1 MAHENLSKGQQKLPE
16 TDTFFINSDVTSN
29 NEFSFHNEWLV
40 RGVAVTSGGHEFL
53 EKIKRPKRGDT
64 LLLWV
69 NKIGIVA
76 AGTVLDD
83 APVIVYRGGGV
94 VSPNEPEEYHRMVH
108 WYADLRSTPVSSAEV
123 VVFHGTNPRQA
134 FGALNKGKEAIL
146 ALIASRVEQ
155 NDIHDLLSR
164 GKGRSTEIEIL
175 CQARLGQGRYRDE
188 LLALWDR
195 KCAVTGCDLE
205 PVLRASH
212 ALSWQG
218 ATDQQRLDPHNGLPL
233 ISTLDAL
240 FDRGLI
246 SFADDGAML
255 CSPSLLGRHRELIG
269 LPAPLRI
276 VLREE
281 QKYYLRMHRQR
292 FAFCSAPQD

>member
-1 MAHENLSKGQQKLPE
+1 
-16 TDTFFINSDVTSN
+16 
-29 NEFSFHNEWLV
+29 
-40 RGVAVTSGGHEFL
+40 
-53 EKIKRPKRGDT
+53 
-64 LLLWV
+64 
-69 NKIGIVA
+69 
-76 AGTVLDD
+76 
-83 APVIVYRGGGV
+83 
-94 VSPNEPEEYHRMVH
+94 
-108 WYADLRSTPVSSAEV
+108 
-123 VVFHGTNPRQA
+123 
-134 FGALNKGKEAIL
+134 
-146 ALIASRVEQ
+146 
-155 NDIHDLLSR
+155 
-164 GKGRSTEIEIL
+164 
-175 CQARLGQGRYRDE
+175 

-233 ISTLDAL
+233 IATLDAL

-255 CSPSLLGRHRELIG
+255 CSPSLQGRHRELIG

-292 FAFCSAPQD
+292 FAFCSPPQD

>member
-1 MAHENLSKGQQKLPE
+1 MAHENLSKGQQKVPE
-16 TDTFFINSDVTSN
+16 ADTFFINSDATSN
-29 NEFSFHNEWLV
+29 NEFMV
-40 RGVAVTSGGHEFL
+40 R
-53 EKIKRPKRGDT
+53 
-64 LLLWV
+64 
-69 NKIGIVA
+69 
-76 AGTVLDD
+76 
-83 APVIVYRGGGV
+83 
-94 VSPNEPEEYHRMVH
+94 

-175 CQARLGQGRYRDE
+175 CQARRGQGRYRDE

-233 ISTLDAL
+233 IATLDAL

-292 FAFCSAPQD
+292 FAFCSPPQD